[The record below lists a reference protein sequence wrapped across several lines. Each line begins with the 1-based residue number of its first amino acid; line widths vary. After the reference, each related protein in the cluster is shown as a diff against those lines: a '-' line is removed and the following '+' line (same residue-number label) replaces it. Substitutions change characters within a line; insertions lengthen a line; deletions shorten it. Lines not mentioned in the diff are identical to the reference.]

1 MHEGAET
8 TMGKVYLVGAGPGDP
23 ELITVKGLK
32 CIQQA
37 DVILYD
43 RLINEELLS
52 YAKPDAELIFCG
64 KLPGCHAMQQE
75 TINYALVWHAK
86 KGKTVVRLKGGDPFV
101 FGRGGEEAEALA
113 KHGIEFEIVPGIT
126 SAIAAAAYAGIPVTH
141 RAFSSSVA
149 FVTGHRRHG
158 SRDEIKWE
166 SLAKGIDTIAIYMG
180 VHHLPYICSQLMK
193 YGKAPETPTA
203 VIEWGTTTAQ
213 RTVTGT
219 LATIAGIAAKENIQ
233 NPSMI
238 IIGDVVRLRANIQWF
253 EPLLASSAAAGATS

>member
-1 MHEGAET
+1 
-8 TMGKVYLVGAGPGDP
+8 
-23 ELITVKGLK
+23 
-32 CIQQA
+32 
-37 DVILYD
+37 
-43 RLINEELLS
+43 
-52 YAKPDAELIFCG
+52 
-64 KLPGCHAMQQE
+64 
-75 TINYALVWHAK
+75 
-86 KGKTVVRLKGGDPFV
+86 V

-149 FVTGHRRHG
+149 FVTGHRRDG

-180 VHHLPYICSQLMK
+180 VHHLPYICGQLMK
-193 YGKAPETPTA
+193 YGKAPETPAA

-238 IIGDVVRLRANIQWF
+238 MIGDVVRLRANIQWF
-253 EPLLASSAAAGATS
+253 ERLLASSAAAEATS